1 MGEGRSIGQRPPYWC
16 EEDATKILTKDQQM
30 ISIPISVP
38 VIGEEE
44 KAAVLGVLESGMLAM
59 GPVTARFE
67 QEFARTCGVQH
78 AVAVSSGTT
87 ALHLALL
94 ANDIGP
100 GDEVITTAFTF
111 ISTVNAILFAGAKP
125 VFVDIEDKTFNI
137 DLNQVGAAISPHTKA
152 ILPVHLYGHLCDVAA
167 LQDIAEKNGLRIIE
181 DACQSVT
188 ATYNGRAAGSFGT
201 GAFSFYATKNMM
213 TGEGGMIT
221 TDDARIAQR
230 CRMLRNHGM
239 QQRYH
244 YEMLG
249 YNYRMMDLQAAIGL
263 EQLKRLPSLV
273 EKRRKNAAFLGD
285 GLESVITPQE
295 MEGYRH
301 VWHQY
306 TVRLP
311 VGTDRDAAAAR
322 LNRAGIGTGI
332 YYPVPNHMHDH
343 VREAAGD
350 VHLPVTERMADE
362 VISLPV
368 HPMLSHED
376 LERIVA
382 EVNRI

>member
-1 MGEGRSIGQRPPYWC
+1 
-16 EEDATKILTKDQQM
+16 M
-30 ISIPISVP
+30 ISIPISTP
-38 VIGEEE
+38 VIGDEE
-44 KAAVLGVLESGMLAM
+44 KSAVLDVLDSGMLAM
-59 GPVTARFE
+59 GPRTAQFE
-67 QEFARTCGVQH
+67 SKFAELCGVKH
-78 AVAVSSGTT
+78 AIAVSSGTT

-111 ISTVNAILFAGAKP
+111 ISSVNAILFVGAKP
-125 VFVDIEDKTFNI
+125 VFVDIEEETFNI
-137 DLNQVGAAISPHTKA
+137 DLNLAQSAITSRTKA

-167 LQDIAEKNGLRIIE
+167 LQDIAEKHGLRIIE
-181 DACQSVT
+181 DACQAVA
-188 ATYNGRAAGSFGT
+188 ATHNGRAAGSFGT

-221 TDDARIAQR
+221 TDDAGIAQH

-263 EQLKRLPSLV
+263 EQLKRLPGLV
-273 EKRRKNAAFLGD
+273 EKRRKNAAYLSD
-285 GLESVITPQE
+285 GLKSVITPKE
-295 MEGYRH
+295 REGYRH

-306 TVRLP
+306 TVRVP
-311 VGTDRDAAAAR
+311 AGSDRDAAVEQ
-322 LNRAGIGTGI
+322 LHRAGIGAGI
-332 YYPVPNHMHDH
+332 YYPVPNHLHDH
-343 VREAAGD
+343 VRAAAGD
-350 VHLPVTERMADE
+350 VHLPVTELMAHE

-368 HPMLSHED
+368 HPMLSQED